1 VRVVLTPGQAHD
13 ATQAEALLDGQTAEH
28 VIADT
33 AYDAGRIR
41 NAIEAMGAQAVIPP
55 HPSRARV
62 VPYDRHVYHE
72 RHLIECFI
80 NKLKQFRRL
89 ATRYDKTA
97 LSFKAFIVMVATLI
111 GLR

>member
-13 ATQAEALLDGQTAEH
+13 ATEAEALLDGQTAEH

-33 AYDAGRIR
+33 AYDADRIR
-41 NAIEAMGAQAVIPP
+41 TAIAALGADAVIPP
-55 HPSRARV
+55 HPSRATV
-62 VPYDRHVYHE
+62 VVYDRHLYHE
-72 RHLIECFI
+72 RHVVECFV
-80 NKLKQFRRL
+80 NKLKHFRRL

-97 LSFKAFIVMVATLI
+97 ISFKAFILLVATLI